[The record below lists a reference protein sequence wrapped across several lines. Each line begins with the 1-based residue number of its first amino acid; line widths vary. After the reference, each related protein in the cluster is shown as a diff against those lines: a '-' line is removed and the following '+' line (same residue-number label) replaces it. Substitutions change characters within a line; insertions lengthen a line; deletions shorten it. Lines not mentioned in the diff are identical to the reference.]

1 MKKLAMLDAL
11 FLHMELKSMKSHVVA
26 YMIYDFP
33 ESQQPKQYLRT
44 LVNELR
50 EKPWPFPNHDMRL
63 FRSITTLGQ
72 WAWIPAPER
81 DMNYHVRHIQL
92 PAAGGLEALRTY
104 ACDEHEKPM
113 DYSRPV
119 WELHVIEGVNEK
131 QFAVVMKVHHC
142 CIDGV
147 SAMNLLKKC
156 MSSDPAEN
164 YLQRMK
170 NLPSPS
176 APFATE
182 KTKQA
187 IPKNRLNKFR
197 PLIDGF
203 STLLKQTLTGK
214 NPMFSSKGATPRTIF
229 SGESGTRK
237 SSGSATVPIST
248 VKSVAKSAGVSVND
262 VVSAMTGRAMK
273 IYLEE
278 RGGALDKSLQ
288 AIIPVSVHTEDDL
301 SESNKLSLASYT
313 MASDIPNAL
322 TQLQTIAKATTA
334 AKKMLSELPPQV
346 AMASMALFALPKIIL
361 ISMMPNE
368 KAPLISNTIISN
380 VQGPKQT
387 LYLNG
392 APMRSFCPISLIFT
406 GITLNVTVLTYG
418 EDLNI
423 GITADDLIAPDIQQ
437 LADYMVDSLLELKE
451 ELTQEDLQIA

>member
-1 MKKLAMLDAL
+1 MLDAL

-33 ESQQPKQYLRT
+33 ESQSPKQYLHT

-50 EKPWPFPNHDMRL
+50 ERPWPFPNHDMRL
-63 FRSITTLGQ
+63 YRSVATLGQ
-72 WAWIPAPER
+72 WAWTPAPER
-81 DMNYHVRHIQL
+81 DMDYHVRHIQL
-92 PAAGGLEALRTY
+92 PTPGGLEALRTY
-104 ACDEHEKPM
+104 ACDEHEKAM

-119 WELHVIEGVNEK
+119 WELHVIEGVSEK
-131 QFAVVMKVHHC
+131 QFAVIMKVHHC

-156 MSSDPAEN
+156 MSPDPAEN
-164 YLQRMK
+164 YLQRIK

-176 APFATE
+176 TPLTSAN
-182 KTKQA
+182 TKHI
-187 IPKNRLNKFR
+187 IPKNRLNEFR
-197 PLIDGF
+197 RLLGGYG
-203 STLLKQTLTGK
+203 TLLKQTFSGK
-214 NPMFSSKGATPRTIF
+214 NPMFSAKGATPRTMF

-237 SSGSATVPIST
+237 SSGSTTVPISA

-278 RGGALDKSLQ
+278 RGVAPDKSLQ
-288 AIIPVSVHTEDDL
+288 AIMPVSVHTADDL
-301 SESNKLSLASYT
+301 GESNKLGLASYT

-322 TQLQTIAKATTA
+322 KQLQTIAKATTA
-334 AKKMLSELPPQV
+334 AKKMLNELPPQV
-346 AMASMALFALPKIIL
+346 AMASMALFTLPKVIL
-361 ISMMPNE
+361 MALLPNE
-368 KAPLISNTIISN
+368 KAPLMSNTIISN

-418 EDLNI
+418 KDLNI
-423 GITADDLIAPDIQQ
+423 GITADDLIAPDIQI
-437 LADYMVDSLLELKE
+437 LADYMVDSLFELEK
-451 ELTQEDLQIA
+451 ELTLETQAELQVA